1 MIIRQISTFLE
12 NKPGT
17 MAAVLGLLQR
27 NSVNIRALTLA
38 DSTEFGGSLRLI
50 AKEPE
55 KVEQL
60 LREAGYLVR
69 NDPVLTILLEDDPGS
84 LYQKL
89 QTLSEAGINIDYT
102 YAFAASVVAG
112 ARAVI
117 KTSDLELANK
127 LLQGTHD
134 LADDELPQLYW

>member
-17 MAAVLGLLQR
+17 MATVLGLLQG
-27 NSVNIRALTLA
+27 NGVNIRALTLA
-38 DSTEFGGSLRLI
+38 DSTEFGGILLLI

-55 KVEQL
+55 KVEHL

-84 LYQKL
+84 LCQKM

-102 YAFAASVVAG
+102 YAFSASVGAG

-117 KTSDLELANK
+117 KTSDLDLANR
-127 LLQGTHD
+127 LLQGSHE
-134 LADDELPQLYW
+134 LADDDLP

>member
-102 YAFAASVVAG
+102 YAFAASVGAG

-134 LADDELPQLYW
+134 LADDDLPQLYW

>member
-17 MAAVLGLLQR
+17 MAAVLGLLQG
-27 NSVNIRALTLA
+27 NGVNIRALTLA
-38 DSTEFGGSLRLI
+38 DSTEFGGILRLI

-55 KVEQL
+55 KVEHL

-69 NDPVLTILLEDDPGS
+69 NDPVLTILLDDDPGS
-84 LYQKL
+84 LYQKM
-89 QTLSEAGINIDYT
+89 QALSEAGINIDYT
-102 YAFAASVVAG
+102 YAFSASVGAG

-117 KTSDLELANK
+117 KTSDLDLANR
-127 LLQGTHD
+127 LLQGSHE
-134 LADDELPQLYW
+134 LADDDLPQLYW

>member
-17 MAAVLGLLQR
+17 MATVLGLLQG
-27 NSVNIRALTLA
+27 NGVNIRALTLA
-38 DSTEFGGSLRLI
+38 DSTEFGGILRLI

-55 KVEQL
+55 KVEHL

-84 LYQKL
+84 LCQKM

-102 YAFAASVVAG
+102 YAFSASVGAG

-117 KTSDLELANK
+117 KTTDLDLANR
-127 LLQGTHD
+127 LLQGSHE
-134 LADDELPQLYW
+134 LADDDLPQLYW

>member
-17 MAAVLGLLQR
+17 MAAVLGLLQG
-27 NSVNIRALTLA
+27 NGVNIRALTLA
-38 DSTEFGGSLRLI
+38 DSTEFGGILRLI

-55 KVEQL
+55 KVEHL

-84 LYQKL
+84 LYQKM

-102 YAFAASVVAG
+102 YAFSASVGAG

-117 KTSDLELANK
+117 KTSDLDLANR
-127 LLQGTHD
+127 LLQGSHE
-134 LADDELPQLYW
+134 LADDDLPQLYW